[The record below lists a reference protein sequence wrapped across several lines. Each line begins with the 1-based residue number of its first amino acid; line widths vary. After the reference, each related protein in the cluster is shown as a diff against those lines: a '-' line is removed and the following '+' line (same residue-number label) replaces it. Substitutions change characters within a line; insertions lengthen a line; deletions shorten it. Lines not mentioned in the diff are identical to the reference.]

1 MKKRFLSILMA
12 LCMMLTLAVPS
23 VAAGDTVDPPID
35 ETSVTQETG
44 GGTEG
49 QEPPETPETPETPED
64 STPPASPEDAG
75 GPEEGGETGDPSSGG
90 EGSVPPAEEPPIN
103 ADDFTITPGM
113 TQEQVD
119 AAVDAAEGVITIQVG
134 NYGIDG
140 EMNHIK
146 INLDNGNQT
155 VQLEENG
162 SYNRL
167 MFVVL
172 TEGNTLIG
180 NGATIYG
187 DVSTVFNQ
195 SPAIYIPYGSL
206 NLNGNL
212 TIDDHDY
219 GVILGFTNGT
229 ADKAAELCIA
239 ENARLEIVNCKSIE
253 SVSGNSSY
261 DNGVVC
267 AGTDYFSYV
276 DTQVD
281 GTRGS
286 GITTKG
292 KGYTKVTVS
301 ESAELNITDCTGSAI
316 YSIDVS
322 NFTLDI
328 QKDAKVNLKSNA
340 QGLNMNT
347 DYSGSIDVIV
357 DHAKLE
363 ITNNRSNGITGQ
375 AKPYLLNVKN
385 QSTVTVDNNGSM
397 GINNF
402 FIKVEDSKLS
412 VSNNGSHG
420 ASNVALDAE
429 NSTIVCSGND
439 YIGLNITKYNQDK
452 TSTEIKNSTVTA
464 NGNGGSGIRFYIG
477 AGKTNITDSKI
488 YTHENGAGT
497 ETYGYAVKPGDSG
510 YWAGLVGKGS
520 VTLTNSYVSS
530 DSAGGYALYNDSAA
544 PATLNI
550 SGTDVVAFDA
560 TEGMSNAD
568 IFDDWNSKGN
578 TGRTY
583 VTGGSLQAEF
593 QQMTTR
599 FTHSLNQKI
608 PAVGGTTEK
617 AEVQYAAPVNAN
629 STALTRF
636 DLHQDKNSVVGGDE
650 DSYSFNVWDPNGGSY
665 QYTFRYNTA
674 EEDLTDVGGNAYV
687 WTPVT
692 VIHYD
697 ATEGA
702 VALEGSTAEAG
713 DVVLNN
719 TRGDGSPVGN
729 QPVMGENSYIDATDY
744 TICGN
749 SLALS
754 EGTLPTATRDG
765 YVFGGWYYAIGKDDI
780 SQAAQYASEGNYN
793 DLYTL
798 LKEHGARLESTTL
811 TSKDGEDLS
820 NITVYAVWEEAVI
833 SIKPVDLTVYMGGDD
848 GYEAVVGDGTT
859 IGTSSNSLPQ
869 PIFTLQ
875 ASDGTENLNGLQFK
889 SGKKTWTAQMI
900 PNVDETPSDYYTLTA
915 AEGQDP
921 VRVTYTGEDEIPH
934 ISDSFEIIQEGDVF
948 TTYEIALYTNQVEIG
963 SVTATLNGK
972 TYSVD
977 ASQTGTLTVRAV
989 EDTEDN
995 AAVSPVVNEAPPE
1008 RLESGTGLIVAEPDT
1023 QYTVNNLGI
1032 PVPAGSAPSLLF
1044 DSIITND
1051 GIDRETRLEQEV
1063 AEQLPALGQYQTRH
1077 YQSQYLDLVDANNG
1091 NIWLKANQ
1099 AITVYWAY
1107 PQGTDANDDFTLW
1120 HFKGLH
1126 REGENSG
1133 FEIGDVEA
1141 AQLEQVTIQKD
1152 AYGISFTVEP
1162 GGFSPFVLT
1171 WTEYDRPPVDPN
1183 PDPDP
1188 DPTPDPD
1195 PEDPD
1200 KPELNTEDHYAYIVG
1215 YPDGNVKPEG
1225 NITRA
1230 EVATIFFRLLT
1241 DESRDEFWSQTNN
1254 YSDVSEDAWYN
1265 NAVSTLTNAGI
1276 LDGYEDGT
1284 FKPDGNITRAEFATI
1299 AVRFFEATYDGGDLF
1314 SDIAGHWA
1322 QDYIN
1327 EAANAGIVDG
1337 YPDGTFGPQKLIT
1350 RAEAMTMVNRTIDRH
1365 PHEDHLLDDMI
1376 VWPDNPETAWYY
1388 EQVQEAT
1395 NSHEY
1400 TMNTDDEQNPYEI
1413 WTELLPVRD
1422 WAQLEKEWSDAHSG
1436 QSGGDVV

>member
-1 MKKRFLSILMA
+1 MKKRCFSILMA
-12 LCMMLTLAVPS
+12 LCMVLTLAVPA
-23 VAAGDTVDPPID
+23 VATDGEP
-35 ETSVTQETG
+35 TSSTS
-44 GGTEG
+44 
-49 QEPPETPETPETPED
+49 TPEVITAQENPP
-64 STPPASPEDAG
+64 ST
-75 GPEEGGETGDPSSGG
+75 GG
-90 EGSVPPAEEPPIN
+90 EGEETEIEGSASVDPDVPAENVDGETDEIEW
-103 ADDFTITPGM
+103 TITPDM
-113 TQEQVD
+113 SQAEVD
-119 AAVDAAEGVITIQVG
+119 AAVDAAESVITIQAG

-162 SYNRL
+162 SYQRL

-172 TEGNTLIG
+172 SSDNTLIG
-180 NGATIYG
+180 TGATIDG
-187 DVSTVFNQ
+187 EVSEVHNQ
-195 SPAIYIPYGSL
+195 SPAIYIPKDGDL
-206 NLNGNL
+206 HFQGTM
-212 TIDDHDY
+212 TITDHCY
-219 GVILGFTNGT
+219 GVILGYSN
-229 ADKAAELCIA
+229 
-239 ENARLEIVNCKSIE
+239 
-253 SVSGNSSY
+253 VSGDKGTCSEGTSSEFMIDSNAKLIIEQCNITTQSDY
-261 DNGVVC
+261 DNGIVC
-267 AGTDYFSYV
+267 SGTDYFSYV
-276 DTQVD
+276 GTQGD
-281 GTRGS
+281 GTKGS

-301 ESAELNITDCTGSAI
+301 ESAELSITDCTGSAI
-316 YSIDVS
+316 YSIEVS

-328 QKDAKVNLKSNA
+328 QPDAEVNLKNSY

-363 ITNNRSNGITGQ
+363 ITGNRNNGVTGQ
-375 AKPYLLNVKN
+375 SRPYIFDIKN
-385 QSTVTVDNNGSM
+385 QSTVHINNNGAI

-402 FIKVEDSKLS
+402 FIKVADSQLS
-412 VSNNGSHG
+412 VSNNASHG
-420 ASNVALDAE
+420 ATNVALDAE
-429 NSTIVCSGND
+429 NSTIVCSDNA

-452 TSTEIKNSTVTA
+452 NSTEIKNSTVTA
-464 NGNGGSGIRFYIG
+464 NGNGGPGIRFYIG
-477 AGKTNITDSKI
+477 EGTTNITDSKI
-488 YTHENGAGT
+488 YTHGNGDGT
-497 ETYGYAVKPGDSG
+497 ETYGYTVKPNDSG

-530 DSAGGYALYNDSAA
+530 DSAGGYSLYNDSAA

-550 SGTDVVAFDA
+550 SGTDVIAFDA

-568 IFDDWNSKGN
+568 IFDDWNSQGN

-599 FTHSLNQKI
+599 VTHSLNQKI

-719 TRGDGSPVGN
+719 TRGDDSSVGN
-729 QPVMGENSYIDATDY
+729 QPVVGENSYIDATDY

-765 YVFGGWYYAIGKDDI
+765 YVFGGWYYAIGQENI
-780 SQAAQYASEGNYN
+780 FQAAKYASEGEYN

-798 LKEHGARLESTTL
+798 LKEHGAKLEATTL

-833 SIKPVDLTVYMGGDD
+833 SIKPVNLTVYMGGDD
-848 GYEAVVGDGTT
+848 GYETVVGGDDGQI
-859 IGTSSNSLPQ
+859 IGESSNSLPQ

-875 ASDGTENLNGLQFK
+875 ASDGTENLDGLQFK
-889 SGKKTWTAQMI
+889 SGEKTWTANVI
-900 PNVDETPSDYYTLTA
+900 PNVDGTLSNYYTLTA

-921 VRVTYTGEDEIPH
+921 VRVTYTGEDGIPH

-948 TTYEIALYTNQVEIG
+948 TTYEIALYTNEVEIE
-963 SVTATLNGK
+963 SVTATWNGK

-977 ASQTGTLTVRAV
+977 ASQTGTLTIRAV

-995 AAVSPVVNEAPPE
+995 AAVSPVVNETPAE
-1008 RLESGTGLIVAEPDT
+1008 RLKSGTGLIVAEPDT
-1023 QYTVNNLGI
+1023 QYTVNDLGI
-1032 PVPAGSAPSLLF
+1032 PVPEGSAPSLLF

-1063 AEQLPALGQYQTRH
+1063 AEQLPELGSNQTRY
-1077 YQSQYLDLVDANNG
+1077 YQSRYLDLVDANNG
-1091 NIWLKANQ
+1091 NIWLKANR

-1120 HFKGLH
+1120 HFEGLH
-1126 REGENSG
+1126 RDGEDSG
-1133 FEIGDVEA
+1133 FDIGDVEA

-1241 DESRDEFWSQTNN
+1241 DESRDEFWSQTNP
-1254 YSDVSEDAWYN
+1254 YSDVSEDDWYN

-1276 LDGYEDGT
+1276 IDGYEDGT
-1284 FKPDGNITRAEFATI
+1284 FKPNGNITRAEFATI
-1299 AVRFFEATYDGGDLF
+1299 AVRFFEATYEGENLF
-1314 SDIAGHWA
+1314 PDIDGHWA

-1337 YPDGTFGPQKLIT
+1337 YPDGTFGPQKRIT
-1350 RAEAMTMVNRTIDRH
+1350 RAEAMTMVNRTIDRP

>member
-1 MKKRFLSILMA
+1 MKKRFLAILMA

-23 VAAGDTVDPPID
+23 VAAGDTVDPPIA
-35 ETSVTQETG
+35 ETPVTQETE

-64 STPPASPEDAG
+64 STPPAPSEDAG
-75 GPEEGGETGDPSSGG
+75 EPEEGGETGDPSSGG
-90 EGSVPPAEEPPIN
+90 EESVPPAEEPPIN
-103 ADDFTITPGM
+103 EGDFTITPNM
-113 TQEQVD
+113 TQEQVNE
-119 AAVDAAEGVITIQVG
+119 AVNNATDVITVQAG
-134 NYGIDG
+134 DYGI
-140 EMNHIK
+140 ENEKNHIK
-146 INLDNGNQT
+146 ITLTKGNQT
-155 VQLEENG
+155 IQLQENG
-162 SYNRL
+162 TYHRL

-239 ENARLEIVNCKSIE
+239 ENARLEIVNCKS
-253 SVSGNSSY
+253 VSGNNTY

-267 AGTDYFSYV
+267 KETDYFSYV
-276 DTQVD
+276 DTQGD

-286 GITTKG
+286 GIVTKG
-292 KGYTKVTVS
+292 QGNTTAKVTVAQ
-301 ESAELNITDCTGSAI
+301 SAELNIHESEGAAI
-316 YSIDVS
+316 FSV
-322 NFTLDI
+322 NAERFTLDI
-328 QKDAKVNLKSNA
+328 QPSANVTFNGNG
-340 QGLNMNT
+340 QGICMNT
-347 DYSGSIDVIV
+347 DYTGNVDVIV
-357 DHAKLE
+357 DNATLTIE
-363 ITNNRSNGITGQ
+363 GNRSNGITGQ
-375 AKPYLLNVKN
+375 SLPYVLDIKN
-385 QSTVTVDNNGSM
+385 QSAVNINNNGGI

-402 FIKVEDSKLS
+402 FIKVADSQLS
-412 VSNNGSHG
+412 VSNNASHG
-420 ASNVALDAE
+420 ATNVALNAV
-429 NSTIVCSGND
+429 NSTVETNGNG
-439 YIGLNITKYNQDK
+439 YRGLNITKANIENDQELKTQISNSTIVSNNNKQSGIYFINPQGTTIENGSTVQTEGNGSSAPGSSFSGAGIVGSYDITIANSSVNSK
-452 TSTEIKNSTVTA
+452 DPHSFSVSHTSSAPAVWYVKENTIAVAQGTSTASDQDIVDDPNSDHPEYL
-464 NGNGGSGIRFYIG
+464 GNVII
-477 AGKTNITDSKI
+477 
-488 YTHENGAGT
+488 
-497 ETYGYAVKPGDSG
+497 
-510 YWAGLVGKGS
+510 
-520 VTLTNSYVSS
+520 
-530 DSAGGYALYNDSAA
+530 
-544 PATLNI
+544 
-550 SGTDVVAFDA
+550 
-560 TEGMSNAD
+560 
-568 IFDDWNSKGN
+568 
-578 TGRTY
+578 
-583 VTGGSLQAEF
+583 TGGSLNASQDIDYTSYQNYLQDPSNWKYEDIEALVSMTNDQKEDLFRFHLNAE
-593 QQMTTR
+593 
-599 FTHSLNQKI
+599 S
-608 PAVGGTTEK
+608 
-617 AEVQYAAPVNAN
+617 NA
-629 STALTRF
+629 
-636 DLHQDKNSVVGGDE
+636 VVGGAGQKQFNYPYQNNSESLNYQFVYDE
-650 DSYSFNVWDPNGGSY
+650 NG
-665 QYTFRYNTA
+665 
-674 EEDLTDVGGNAYV
+674 DAYV

-692 VIHYD
+692 VVNYD
-697 ATEGA
+697 ATEGT
-702 VALEGSTAEAG
+702 VQEGSFGTATPIEDSTQGLDAG
-713 DVVLNN
+713 DV
-719 TRGDGSPVGN
+719 
-729 QPVMGENSYIDATDY
+729 
-744 TICGN
+744 TIYGN
-749 SLALS
+749 SLALA
-754 EGTLPTATRDG
+754 EKTLPTATRDG
-765 YVFGGWYYAIGKDDI
+765 YVFGGWYYAVGKENI
-780 SQAAQYASEGNYN
+780 VQAAQYASEEKYN

-798 LKEHGARLESTTL
+798 LKEHGAKLEATTL
-811 TSKDGEDLS
+811 TSEDGEDLS

-848 GYEAVVGDGTT
+848 GYEAVVGGDDGEI
-859 IGTSSNSLPQ
+859 IGESSNSLPQ

-875 ASDGTENLNGLQFK
+875 VSDGTENLDGLQFK
-889 SGKKTWTAQMI
+889 SGEKTWTANVI
-900 PNVDETPSDYYTLTA
+900 PNVDETPSNYYTLTA

-921 VRVTYTGEDEIPH
+921 VRVTYTGEDRIPH

-948 TTYEIALYTNQVEIG
+948 TTYEIALYTNEVEIE
-963 SVTATLNGK
+963 SVTATWNGK

-995 AAVSPVVNEAPPE
+995 AAVSPVVNETPAE
-1008 RLESGTGLIVAEPDT
+1008 RLKSGTGLIVAEPDT
-1023 QYTVNNLGI
+1023 QYTVNDLGI
-1032 PVPAGSAPSLLF
+1032 PVPEGSAPSLLF

-1063 AEQLPALGQYQTRH
+1063 AEQLPELGSNQTRY

-1091 NIWLKANQ
+1091 NIWLKANR

-1120 HFKGLH
+1120 HFEGLH
-1126 REGENSG
+1126 RDGEDSG
-1133 FEIGDVEA
+1133 FDIGDVEA

-1241 DESRDEFWSQTNN
+1241 DESRDEFWSQTNP
-1254 YSDVSEDAWYN
+1254 YSDVSEDDWYN

-1276 LDGYEDGT
+1276 IDGYEDGT
-1284 FKPDGNITRAEFATI
+1284 FKPNGNITRAEFATI
-1299 AVRFFEATYDGGDLF
+1299 AVRFFEATYEGENLF
-1314 SDIAGHWA
+1314 PDIDGHWA

-1337 YPDGTFGPQKLIT
+1337 YPDGTFGPQKRIT

-1422 WAQLEKEWSDAHSG
+1422 WEQLEKEWSDAHSG

>member
-1 MKKRFLSILMA
+1 MA
-12 LCMMLTLAVPS
+12 LCMVLTLAVPA
-23 VAAGDTVDPPID
+23 VATDGEP
-35 ETSVTQETG
+35 TSSTS
-44 GGTEG
+44 
-49 QEPPETPETPETPED
+49 TPEVITAQENTP
-64 STPPASPEDAG
+64 ST
-75 GPEEGGETGDPSSGG
+75 GG
-90 EGSVPPAEEPPIN
+90 EGEETEIEGSASVDPDVPAENVDGETDEIEW
-103 ADDFTITPGM
+103 TITPDM
-113 TQEQVD
+113 SQAEVD
-119 AAVDAAEGVITIQVG
+119 AAVDAAESVITIQAG

-162 SYNRL
+162 SYQRL

-172 TEGNTLIG
+172 SSDNTLIG
-180 NGATIYG
+180 NGATIDG
-187 DVSTVFNQ
+187 EVSEVHNQ
-195 SPAIYIPYGSL
+195 SPAIYIPKDGDL
-206 NLNGNL
+206 HFQGTM
-212 TIDDHDY
+212 TITDHCY
-219 GVILGFTNGT
+219 GVILGYSN
-229 ADKAAELCIA
+229 
-239 ENARLEIVNCKSIE
+239 
-253 SVSGNSSY
+253 VSGDKGTCSEGTSSEFMIDSNAKLIIEQCNITTQSDY
-261 DNGVVC
+261 DNGIVC
-267 AGTDYFSYV
+267 SGTDYFSYV
-276 DTQVD
+276 GTQGD
-281 GTRGS
+281 GTKGS

-301 ESAELNITDCTGSAI
+301 ESAELSITDCTGSAI
-316 YSIDVS
+316 FSVTVS

-328 QKDAKVNLKSNA
+328 QTDAEVNLKNNA

-357 DHAKLE
+357 DHATLE
-363 ITNNRSNGITGQ
+363 ITNNRSNGVTGQ
-375 AKPYLLNVKN
+375 SLPYVLDIKG
-385 QSTVTVDNNGSM
+385 QSAVNINNNGGI

-402 FIKVEDSKLS
+402 FIKVADSQLS
-412 VSNNGSHG
+412 VSNNASHG
-420 ASNVALDAE
+420 ATNVALNAV
-429 NSTIVCSGND
+429 NSTVETNGNG
-439 YIGLNITKYNQDK
+439 YRGLNITKANIENDQELKTQISNSTIVSNNNKQSGIYFINPQGTTIENGSTVQTEGNGSSAPGSSFSGAGIVGSYDITIANSSVNSK
-452 TSTEIKNSTVTA
+452 DPHSFSVSHTSSAPAVWYVKENTIAVAQGTSTASDQDIVDDPNSDHPEYL
-464 NGNGGSGIRFYIG
+464 GNVII
-477 AGKTNITDSKI
+477 
-488 YTHENGAGT
+488 
-497 ETYGYAVKPGDSG
+497 
-510 YWAGLVGKGS
+510 
-520 VTLTNSYVSS
+520 
-530 DSAGGYALYNDSAA
+530 
-544 PATLNI
+544 
-550 SGTDVVAFDA
+550 
-560 TEGMSNAD
+560 
-568 IFDDWNSKGN
+568 
-578 TGRTY
+578 
-583 VTGGSLQAEF
+583 TGGSLNASQDIDYTSYQNYLQDPSNWKYEDIEALVSMTNDQKEDLFRFHLNAE
-593 QQMTTR
+593 
-599 FTHSLNQKI
+599 S
-608 PAVGGTTEK
+608 
-617 AEVQYAAPVNAN
+617 NA
-629 STALTRF
+629 
-636 DLHQDKNSVVGGDE
+636 VVGGAGQKQFNYPYQNNSESLNYQFVYDE
-650 DSYSFNVWDPNGGSY
+650 NG
-665 QYTFRYNTA
+665 
-674 EEDLTDVGGNAYV
+674 DAYV

-692 VIHYD
+692 VVNYD
-697 ATEGA
+697 ATEGT
-702 VALEGSTAEAG
+702 VQEGSFGTATPIEDSTQGLDAG
-713 DVVLNN
+713 DV
-719 TRGDGSPVGN
+719 
-729 QPVMGENSYIDATDY
+729 
-744 TICGN
+744 TIYGN
-749 SLALS
+749 SLALA
-754 EGTLPTATRDG
+754 EKTLPTATRDG

-798 LKEHGARLESTTL
+798 LKEHGAKLESTTL
-811 TSKDGEDLS
+811 TSEDGEDLS

-848 GYEAVVGDGTT
+848 GYEAVVGGDDGQI
-859 IGTSSNSLPQ
+859 IGESSNSLPQ

-875 ASDGTENLNGLQFK
+875 ASDGTENLDGLQFT
-889 SGKKTWTAQMI
+889 SGEKTWTAQVI
-900 PNVDETPSDYYTLTA
+900 PNVDGSLSNYYTLTA

-972 TYSVD
+972 TYSVN
-977 ASQTGTLTVRAV
+977 ASQTGKLTVRAV

-995 AAVSPVVNEAPPE
+995 AAVSPVVKEAPPE
-1008 RLESGTGLIVAEPDT
+1008 RLESGTGLIVAKPDT

-1032 PVPAGSAPSLLF
+1032 PVPAGGAPSLLF

-1120 HFKGLH
+1120 HFEGLH

-1133 FEIGDVEA
+1133 FEIGDVET

-1171 WTEYDRPPVDPN
+1171 WTEYDRPPVDPI
-1183 PDPDP
+1183 
-1188 DPTPDPD
+1188 TPIRP
-1195 PEDPD
+1195 PVDPD
-1200 KPELNTEDHYAYIVG
+1200 KPGLNTEDHYAYIVG

-1241 DESRDEFWSQTNN
+1241 DESRDEFWSQTNP
-1254 YSDVSEDAWYN
+1254 YSDVSEDDWYN

-1276 LDGYEDGT
+1276 IDGYEDGT
-1284 FKPDGNITRAEFATI
+1284 FKPNGNITRAEFATI
-1299 AVRFFEATYDGGDLF
+1299 AVRFFEATYEGENLF
-1314 SDIAGHWA
+1314 PDIDGHWA

-1365 PHEDHLLDDMI
+1365 PDADHLLDDMI

>member
-1 MKKRFLSILMA
+1 MKKRCFSILMA
-12 LCMMLTLAVPS
+12 LCMVLTLAVPA
-23 VAAGDTVDPPID
+23 VATDGEP
-35 ETSVTQETG
+35 TSSTS
-44 GGTEG
+44 
-49 QEPPETPETPETPED
+49 TPEVITAQENTP
-64 STPPASPEDAG
+64 ST
-75 GPEEGGETGDPSSGG
+75 GG
-90 EGSVPPAEEPPIN
+90 EGEETEIEGSASVDPDVPAENVDGETDEIEW
-103 ADDFTITPGM
+103 TITPDM
-113 TQEQVD
+113 SQAEVD
-119 AAVDAAEGVITIQVG
+119 AAVDAAESVITIQAG

-162 SYNRL
+162 SYQRL

-229 ADKAAELCIA
+229 ADNAAELCIA
-239 ENARLEIVNCKSIE
+239 ENARLEIVNCKS
-253 SVSGNSSY
+253 VSGNNTY

-276 DTQVD
+276 DTQGD

-402 FIKVEDSKLS
+402 FIKVADSKLS
-412 VSNNGSHG
+412 VSNNASHG
-420 ASNVALDAE
+420 VTNVALDAE
-429 NSTIVCSGND
+429 NSTIVCSDNA

-452 TSTEIKNSTVTA
+452 NSTEIKNSTVTA

-530 DSAGGYALYNDSAA
+530 DSAGGYSLYNDSAA

-568 IFDDWNSKGN
+568 IFDDWNSQGN

-593 QQMTTR
+593 QQMTKE
-599 FTHSLNQKI
+599 FPHSLNKKI

-617 AEVQYAAPVNAN
+617 AEVQYAAPVNTN

-636 DLHQDKNSVVGGDE
+636 DLHKDKNSVVGGDE
-650 DSYSFNVWDPNGGSY
+650 DPYSFNVWDPNGKSY

-713 DVVLNN
+713 DVALTNI
-719 TRGDGSPVGN
+719 RGDGSPVGN

-754 EGTLPTATRDG
+754 EGTLPTATRNG
-765 YVFGGWYYAIGKDDI
+765 YVFGGWYYAVGQENI

-798 LKEHGARLESTTL
+798 LKEHGAKLESTTL
-811 TSKDGEDLS
+811 TSEDGEDLS

-848 GYEAVVGDGTT
+848 GYEAVVGGDDGQI
-859 IGTSSNSLPQ
+859 IGESSNSLPQ

-875 ASDGTENLNGLQFK
+875 ASDGTENLDGLQFT
-889 SGKKTWTAQMI
+889 SGEKTWTAQVI
-900 PNVDETPSDYYTLTA
+900 PNVDGSLSNYYTLTA

-921 VRVTYTGEDEIPH
+921 VRVTYTGEDGIPH

-972 TYSVD
+972 TYSVN

-995 AAVSPVVNEAPPE
+995 AAVSPVVKEAPPE

-1023 QYTVNNLGI
+1023 QYTVNDLGI
-1032 PVPAGSAPSLLF
+1032 PVPEGSAPSLLF

-1091 NIWLKANQ
+1091 NIWLTASQ

-1107 PQGTDANDDFTLW
+1107 PQGTNANDDFTLW
-1120 HFKGLH
+1120 HFEGLH

-1183 PDPDP
+1183 PEPDP
-1188 DPTPDPD
+1188 DPNPDPD
-1195 PEDPD
+1195 PGD

-1241 DESRDEFWSQTNN
+1241 DESRDEFWSQTNP
-1254 YSDVSEDAWYN
+1254 YSDVSEDDWYN

-1276 LDGYEDGT
+1276 IDGYEDGT
-1284 FKPDGNITRAEFATI
+1284 FKPNGNITRAEFATI
-1299 AVRFFEATYDGGDLF
+1299 AVRFFEATYEGENLF
-1314 SDIAGHWA
+1314 PDIDGHWA

-1365 PHEDHLLDDMI
+1365 PHEDHLLEDMI

>member
-1 MKKRFLSILMA
+1 M
-12 LCMMLTLAVPS
+12 
-23 VAAGDTVDPPID
+23 
-35 ETSVTQETG
+35 
-44 GGTEG
+44 
-49 QEPPETPETPETPED
+49 
-64 STPPASPEDAG
+64 
-75 GPEEGGETGDPSSGG
+75 
-90 EGSVPPAEEPPIN
+90 
-103 ADDFTITPGM
+103 
-113 TQEQVD
+113 
-119 AAVDAAEGVITIQVG
+119 
-134 NYGIDG
+134 
-140 EMNHIK
+140 
-146 INLDNGNQT
+146 
-155 VQLEENG
+155 
-162 SYNRL
+162 
-167 MFVVL
+167 
-172 TEGNTLIG
+172 
-180 NGATIYG
+180 
-187 DVSTVFNQ
+187 
-195 SPAIYIPYGSL
+195 
-206 NLNGNL
+206 
-212 TIDDHDY
+212 
-219 GVILGFTNGT
+219 
-229 ADKAAELCIA
+229 
-239 ENARLEIVNCKSIE
+239 
-253 SVSGNSSY
+253 
-261 DNGVVC
+261 
-267 AGTDYFSYV
+267 
-276 DTQVD
+276 
-281 GTRGS
+281 
-286 GITTKG
+286 
-292 KGYTKVTVS
+292 
-301 ESAELNITDCTGSAI
+301 
-316 YSIDVS
+316 
-322 NFTLDI
+322 
-328 QKDAKVNLKSNA
+328 
-340 QGLNMNT
+340 
-347 DYSGSIDVIV
+347 
-357 DHAKLE
+357 
-363 ITNNRSNGITGQ
+363 
-375 AKPYLLNVKN
+375 
-385 QSTVTVDNNGSM
+385 
-397 GINNF
+397 
-402 FIKVEDSKLS
+402 
-412 VSNNGSHG
+412 
-420 ASNVALDAE
+420 ALDAE
-429 NSTIVCSGND
+429 NSTIVCSDNA

-464 NGNGGSGIRFYIG
+464 NGNGGPGIRFYIG

-530 DSAGGYALYNDSAA
+530 DSAGGYSLYNDSAA

-568 IFDDWNSKGN
+568 IFDDWNSQGN

-593 QQMTTR
+593 QQMTKE
-599 FTHSLNQKI
+599 FPHSLNKKI

-617 AEVQYAAPVNAN
+617 EEVQYAAPVNAN

-713 DVVLNN
+713 DVALNN

-729 QPVMGENSYIDATDY
+729 QPVVGENSYIDATDY

-798 LKEHGARLESTTL
+798 LKEHGAKLESTTL
-811 TSKDGEDLS
+811 TSEDGEDLS

-848 GYEAVVGDGTT
+848 GYEAVVGGDDGQI
-859 IGTSSNSLPQ
+859 IGESSNSLPQ

-889 SGKKTWTAQMI
+889 SEEKTWTAQVI
-900 PNVDETPSDYYTLTA
+900 RNVDGTPSDYYTLTA

-972 TYSVD
+972 TYSVN
-977 ASQTGTLTVRAV
+977 ASQTGKLTVRAV

-995 AAVSPVVNEAPPE
+995 AAVSPVVKEAPPE

-1023 QYTVNNLGI
+1023 QYTVNDLGI
-1032 PVPAGSAPSLLF
+1032 PVPAGGAPSLLF

-1091 NIWLKANQ
+1091 NIWLKANR

-1120 HFKGLH
+1120 HFEGLH

-1133 FEIGDVEA
+1133 FEIGDVET

-1171 WTEYDRPPVDPN
+1171 WTEYDRPPVDPI
-1183 PDPDP
+1183 
-1188 DPTPDPD
+1188 TPIRP
-1195 PEDPD
+1195 PVDPD

-1241 DESRDEFWSQTNN
+1241 DESRDEFWSQTND
-1254 YSDVSEDAWYN
+1254 YTDVPADAWYN

-1276 LDGYEDGT
+1276 IDGYEDGT
-1284 FKPDGNITRAEFATI
+1284 FKPNGNITRAEFATI
-1299 AVRFFEATYDGGDLF
+1299 AVRFFEATYDGEDLF

-1337 YPDGTFGPQKLIT
+1337 YPDGTFRPQQYIT

-1365 PHEDHLLDDMI
+1365 PDADHLLDDMI

-1413 WTELLPVRD
+1413 WTKLLPVRD

>member
-1 MKKRFLSILMA
+1 M
-12 LCMMLTLAVPS
+12 
-23 VAAGDTVDPPID
+23 
-35 ETSVTQETG
+35 
-44 GGTEG
+44 
-49 QEPPETPETPETPED
+49 
-64 STPPASPEDAG
+64 
-75 GPEEGGETGDPSSGG
+75 
-90 EGSVPPAEEPPIN
+90 
-103 ADDFTITPGM
+103 
-113 TQEQVD
+113 
-119 AAVDAAEGVITIQVG
+119 
-134 NYGIDG
+134 
-140 EMNHIK
+140 
-146 INLDNGNQT
+146 
-155 VQLEENG
+155 
-162 SYNRL
+162 
-167 MFVVL
+167 
-172 TEGNTLIG
+172 
-180 NGATIYG
+180 
-187 DVSTVFNQ
+187 
-195 SPAIYIPYGSL
+195 
-206 NLNGNL
+206 
-212 TIDDHDY
+212 
-219 GVILGFTNGT
+219 
-229 ADKAAELCIA
+229 
-239 ENARLEIVNCKSIE
+239 
-253 SVSGNSSY
+253 
-261 DNGVVC
+261 
-267 AGTDYFSYV
+267 
-276 DTQVD
+276 
-281 GTRGS
+281 
-286 GITTKG
+286 
-292 KGYTKVTVS
+292 
-301 ESAELNITDCTGSAI
+301 
-316 YSIDVS
+316 
-322 NFTLDI
+322 
-328 QKDAKVNLKSNA
+328 
-340 QGLNMNT
+340 
-347 DYSGSIDVIV
+347 
-357 DHAKLE
+357 
-363 ITNNRSNGITGQ
+363 
-375 AKPYLLNVKN
+375 
-385 QSTVTVDNNGSM
+385 
-397 GINNF
+397 
-402 FIKVEDSKLS
+402 
-412 VSNNGSHG
+412 
-420 ASNVALDAE
+420 
-429 NSTIVCSGND
+429 
-439 YIGLNITKYNQDK
+439 
-452 TSTEIKNSTVTA
+452 TA
-464 NGNGGSGIRFYIG
+464 NGNGGPGIRFYIG
-477 AGKTNITDSKI
+477 EGTTNITDSKI
-488 YTHENGAGT
+488 YTHGNGDGT
-497 ETYGYAVKPGDSG
+497 ETYGYTVKPSDSG

-560 TEGMSNAD
+560 TEDMSKAD
-568 IFDDWNSKGN
+568 IFDDWNSQGN

-593 QQMTTR
+593 QQMTTG

-617 AEVQYAAPVNAN
+617 AEVQYAAPVNTN

-650 DSYSFNVWDPNGGSY
+650 DSYSFDVWDPNGESY

-702 VALEGSTAEAG
+702 VDLTDSTATNG
-713 DVVLNN
+713 DVALNN
-719 TRGDGSPVGN
+719 TRGDGSPVRN
-729 QPVMGENSYIDATDY
+729 QPVVGENSYIDATDY

-765 YVFGGWYYAIGKDDI
+765 YVFGGWYYAIGQEDI
-780 SQAAQYASEGNYN
+780 SLAAQYASEEKYN
-793 DLYTL
+793 ALYTL
-798 LKEHGARLESTTL
+798 LKERGAKLESTTL
-811 TSKDGEDLS
+811 TSKDEEDLS

-848 GYEAVVGDGTT
+848 GYEAVVGGDDGEI
-859 IGTSSNSLPQ
+859 IGESSNSLPQ

-875 ASDGTENLNGLQFK
+875 ASDGTENLNDLQFK
-889 SGKKTWTAQMI
+889 SGEKTWTARVI
-900 PNVDETPSDYYTLTA
+900 PNVDGTPSNYYTLTA

-921 VRVTYTGEDEIPH
+921 VRVTYTGEDGIPH
-934 ISDSFEIIQEGDVF
+934 ISDDFDIAEVEDVF
-948 TTYEIALYTNQVEIG
+948 TTYKIALYTNKVEIE
-963 SVTATLNGK
+963 SVTATWNGK

-995 AAVSPVVNEAPPE
+995 AAVSPVVNETPAE

-1023 QYTVNNLGI
+1023 QYTVNDLGI
-1032 PVPAGSAPSLLF
+1032 PVPEGSAPSLLF

-1063 AEQLPALGQYQTRH
+1063 AEQFPELGSNQTRY

-1091 NIWLKANQ
+1091 NIWLKANR

-1120 HFKGLH
+1120 HFEGLH
-1126 REGENSG
+1126 RDGEDSG
-1133 FEIGDVEA
+1133 FDIGDVEA

-1241 DESRDEFWSQTNN
+1241 DESRDEFWSQTNP
-1254 YSDVSEDAWYN
+1254 YSDVSEDDWYN

-1276 LDGYEDGT
+1276 IDGYEDGT
-1284 FKPDGNITRAEFATI
+1284 FKPNGNITRAEFATI
-1299 AVRFFEATYDGGDLF
+1299 AVRFFEATYEGENLF
-1314 SDIAGHWA
+1314 PDIDGHWA

-1413 WTELLPVRD
+1413 WTKLLPNRD
-1422 WAQLEKEWSDAHSG
+1422 WSELEKEWSDANDGAGSG
-1436 QSGGDVV
+1436 EVV

>member
-1 MKKRFLSILMA
+1 MKKRCFSILMA
-12 LCMMLTLAVPS
+12 ICMVLTLAVPA
-23 VAAGDTVDPPID
+23 VATDGEP
-35 ETSVTQETG
+35 TSSTS
-44 GGTEG
+44 
-49 QEPPETPETPETPED
+49 TPEVITAQENTP
-64 STPPASPEDAG
+64 ST
-75 GPEEGGETGDPSSGG
+75 GG
-90 EGSVPPAEEPPIN
+90 EGEETEIEGSASVDPDVPAENVDGETDEIEW
-103 ADDFTITPGM
+103 TITPDM
-113 TQEQVD
+113 SQAEVD
-119 AAVDAAEGVITIQVG
+119 AAVDAAESVITIQAG

-162 SYNRL
+162 SYQRL

-172 TEGNTLIG
+172 SSDNTLIG
-180 NGATIYG
+180 NGATIDG
-187 DVSTVFNQ
+187 EVSEVHNQ
-195 SPAIYIPYGSL
+195 SPAIYIPKDGDL
-206 NLNGNL
+206 HFQGTM
-212 TIDDHDY
+212 TITDHCY
-219 GVILGFTNGT
+219 GVILGYSN
-229 ADKAAELCIA
+229 
-239 ENARLEIVNCKSIE
+239 
-253 SVSGNSSY
+253 VSGDKGTCSEGTSSEFMIDSNAKLIIEQCNITTQSDY
-261 DNGVVC
+261 DNGIVC
-267 AGTDYFSYV
+267 SGTDYFSYV
-276 DTQVD
+276 GTQGD
-281 GTRGS
+281 GTKGS

-301 ESAELNITDCTGSAI
+301 ESAELSITDCTGSAI
-316 YSIDVS
+316 FSVTVS

-328 QKDAKVNLKSNA
+328 QTDAEVNLKNNA

-347 DYSGSIDVIV
+347 DYSGSIDVVV
-357 DHAKLE
+357 DHATLE
-363 ITNNRSNGITGQ
+363 ITNNRSNGVTGQ
-375 AKPYLLNVKN
+375 SLPYVLDIKG
-385 QSTVTVDNNGSM
+385 QSAVNINNNGGI

-402 FIKVEDSKLS
+402 FIKVADSQLS
-412 VSNNGSHG
+412 VSNNASHG
-420 ASNVALDAE
+420 ATNVALNAV
-429 NSTIVCSGND
+429 NSTVETSGNG
-439 YIGLNITKYNQDK
+439 YRGLNITKANIENDQGLKTQISNSTIVSNNNKQSGIYFINPQGTTIENGSTVQTEGNGSSAPGSSFSGAGIVGSYDITIANSSVNSK
-452 TSTEIKNSTVTA
+452 DPHSFSVSHTSSAPAVWYVKENTIAVAQGTSTASDQDIVDDPNSDHPEYL
-464 NGNGGSGIRFYIG
+464 GNVII
-477 AGKTNITDSKI
+477 
-488 YTHENGAGT
+488 
-497 ETYGYAVKPGDSG
+497 
-510 YWAGLVGKGS
+510 
-520 VTLTNSYVSS
+520 
-530 DSAGGYALYNDSAA
+530 
-544 PATLNI
+544 
-550 SGTDVVAFDA
+550 
-560 TEGMSNAD
+560 
-568 IFDDWNSKGN
+568 
-578 TGRTY
+578 
-583 VTGGSLQAEF
+583 TGGSLNASQDIDYTSYQNYLQDPSNWKYEDIEALVSMTNDQKEDLFRFHLNAE
-593 QQMTTR
+593 
-599 FTHSLNQKI
+599 S
-608 PAVGGTTEK
+608 
-617 AEVQYAAPVNAN
+617 NA
-629 STALTRF
+629 
-636 DLHQDKNSVVGGDE
+636 VVGGAGQKQFNYPYQNNSESLNYQFVYDE
-650 DSYSFNVWDPNGGSY
+650 NG
-665 QYTFRYNTA
+665 
-674 EEDLTDVGGNAYV
+674 DAYV

-692 VIHYD
+692 VVNYD
-697 ATEGA
+697 ATEGT
-702 VALEGSTAEAG
+702 VQEGSFGTATPIEDSTQGLDAG
-713 DVVLNN
+713 DV
-719 TRGDGSPVGN
+719 
-729 QPVMGENSYIDATDY
+729 
-744 TICGN
+744 TIYGN
-749 SLALS
+749 SLALA
-754 EGTLPTATRDG
+754 EKTLPTATRDG
-765 YVFGGWYYAIGKDDI
+765 FVFGGWYYAVGQENIF
-780 SQAAQYASEGNYN
+780 QAAQYASEGKYN

-798 LKEHGARLESTTL
+798 LKEHGAKLEATTL
-811 TSKDGEDLS
+811 TSEDGEDLS

-833 SIKPVDLTVYMGGDD
+833 SIKPVNLTVYMGGDD
-848 GYEAVVGDGTT
+848 GYEAVVGGDDGQI
-859 IGTSSNSLPQ
+859 IGESSNSLPQ

-875 ASDGTENLNGLQFK
+875 ASDGTENLDDLQFK
-889 SGKKTWTAQMI
+889 SGEKTWTARVI
-900 PNVDETPSDYYTLTA
+900 PNVDGTPSNYYTLTA

-921 VRVTYTGEDEIPH
+921 VRVTYTGEDGIPH

-948 TTYEIALYTNQVEIG
+948 TTYEIALYTNEVEIE
-963 SVTATLNGK
+963 SVTATWNGK

-995 AAVSPVVNEAPPE
+995 AAVSPVVNETPAE
-1008 RLESGTGLIVAEPDT
+1008 RLKSGTGLIVAEPDT
-1023 QYTVNNLGI
+1023 QYTVNDLGI
-1032 PVPAGSAPSLLF
+1032 PVPEGSAPSLLF

-1063 AEQLPALGQYQTRH
+1063 AEQLPELGSNQTRY
-1077 YQSQYLDLVDANNG
+1077 YQSQYLDLIDANNG
-1091 NIWLKANQ
+1091 NIWLKANR

-1120 HFKGLH
+1120 HFEGLH
-1126 REGENSG
+1126 RDGEDSG
-1133 FEIGDVEA
+1133 FDIGDVEA

-1241 DESRDEFWSQTNN
+1241 DESRDEFWSQTNP
-1254 YSDVSEDAWYN
+1254 YSDVSEDDWYN

-1276 LDGYEDGT
+1276 IDGYEDGT
-1284 FKPDGNITRAEFATI
+1284 FKPNGNITRAEFATI
-1299 AVRFFEATYDGGDLF
+1299 AVRFFEATYEGENLF
-1314 SDIAGHWA
+1314 PDIDGHWA

-1337 YPDGTFGPQKLIT
+1337 YPDGTFGPQKRIT

>member
-90 EGSVPPAEEPPIN
+90 EESVPPAEEPPIN
-103 ADDFTITPGM
+103 AGGFTITPDM
-113 TQEQVD
+113 TQAEVD
-119 AAVDAAEGVITIQVG
+119 EAINNATGIITVQEGDYSDTQEGKKYHKAIIVTKDQSVVELNG
-134 NYGIDG
+134 NYTRFQIIVRAQ
-140 EMNHIK
+140 NVT
-146 INLDNGNQT
+146 LRCT
-155 VQLEENG
+155 
-162 SYNRL
+162 
-167 MFVVL
+167 
-172 TEGNTLIG
+172 GNTTLTG
-180 NGATIYG
+180 QA
-187 DVSTVFNQ
+187 STVYN
-195 SPAIYIPYGSL
+195 PAAAIAIQDGSL
-206 NLNGNL
+206 NIDTGEFDLTITDYNNGIRMGVNTGGNTTVTELIGKDTGLTITTGSSVKIIKSVNFKNCSITKENVYHDSYNDHGDGGVAYAWNENSLRVEGASGSGLFVNGSGKNTITLNADSQFIIGGTEEEANGNSGIYL
-212 TIDDHDY
+212 LSGAKGTDF
-219 GVILGFTNGT
+219 ILQSATLVSSYNEGNGLFEDNT
-229 ADKAAELCIA
+229 DPIFYINAASSRIEICYNNVNGIA
-239 ENARLEIVNCKSIE
+239 GHA
-253 SVSGNSSY
+253 VSGGTKSVVKLSANSKMY
-261 DNGVVC
+261 
-267 AGTDYFSYV
+267 
-276 DTQVD
+276 
-281 GTRGS
+281 
-286 GITTKG
+286 
-292 KGYTKVTVS
+292 
-301 ESAELNITDCTGSAI
+301 
-316 YSIDVS
+316 
-322 NFTLDI
+322 
-328 QKDAKVNLKSNA
+328 
-340 QGLNMNT
+340 
-347 DYSGSIDVIV
+347 
-357 DHAKLE
+357 
-363 ITNNRSNGITGQ
+363 
-375 AKPYLLNVKN
+375 
-385 QSTVTVDNNGSM
+385 VDNNKAIGS
-397 GINNF
+397 NNTLYQL
-402 FIKVEDSKLS
+402 DSSYLS
-412 VSNNGSHG
+412 VSHNGSHG
-420 ASNVALDAE
+420 ATQAALNAINSEIVTSKNGYRGLSITNANSQDGEQIATVISNSKIIAE
-429 NSTIVCSGND
+429 GNKQSGIYFINPKGTTIENGSTVQTEENGSNNPGSSFSGAGIVGS
-439 YIGLNITKYNQDK
+439 YNIT
-452 TSTEIKNSTVTA
+452 I
-464 NGNGGSGIRFYIG
+464 
-477 AGKTNITDSKI
+477 
-488 YTHENGAGT
+488 
-497 ETYGYAVKPGDSG
+497 
-510 YWAGLVGKGS
+510 
-520 VTLTNSYVSS
+520 TNSSV
-530 DSAGGYALYNDSAA
+530 
-544 PATLNI
+544 
-550 SGTDVVAFDA
+550 
-560 TEGMSNAD
+560 
-568 IFDDWNSKGN
+568 NSKDPHSFSVSH
-578 TGRTY
+578 TELSKAVWY
-583 VTGGSLQAEF
+583 VKENAVAVAQGTQEQDGQDIVDDYNNKHPEYLGEVIITGGSLDASKDITYTDYQTYLQNEETWIYEDVTNTVSVLNDKNEDLF
-593 QQMTTR
+593 R
-599 FTHSLNQKI
+599 FHLQSDVNPI
-608 PAVGGTTEK
+608 VGGQGQKEFT
-617 AEVQYAAPVNAN
+617 Y
-629 STALTRF
+629 
-636 DLHQDKNSVVGGDE
+636 
-650 DSYSFNVWDPNGGSY
+650 SY
-665 QYTFRYNTA
+665 QDGSGSLAYRFVYDKTG
-674 EEDLTDVGGNAYV
+674 DAYV

-692 VIHYD
+692 VVNYD
-697 ATEGA
+697 ATEGT
-702 VALEGSTAEAG
+702 VQEGSFGTSTPIEDSTQGLDAG
-713 DVVLNN
+713 DV
-719 TRGDGSPVGN
+719 
-729 QPVMGENSYIDATDY
+729 
-744 TICGN
+744 TIYGN
-749 SLALS
+749 SLALA
-754 EGTLPTATRDG
+754 EKTLPTATRDG

-780 SQAAQYASEGNYN
+780 SQAAQYASERQY
-793 DLYTL
+793 DALYTL
-798 LKEHGARLESTTL
+798 LKEKGKKLESTTL

-875 ASDGTENLNGLQFK
+875 ASDGTENLDGLQFT
-889 SGKKTWTAQMI
+889 SGEKTWTAQVI
-900 PNVDETPSDYYTLTA
+900 PNVDGSLSNYYTLTA

-921 VRVTYTGEDEIPH
+921 VRVTYTGEDGIPH

-948 TTYEIALYTNQVEIG
+948 TTYEIALYTNEVEIEG
-963 SVTATLNGK
+963 VTATWNGK

-995 AAVSPVVNEAPPE
+995 AAVSPVVNETPAE

-1023 QYTVNNLGI
+1023 QYTVNDLGI
-1032 PVPAGSAPSLLF
+1032 PVPEGSAPSLLF

-1063 AEQLPALGQYQTRH
+1063 AEQLPELGSNQTRY

-1120 HFKGLH
+1120 HFEGLH
-1126 REGENSG
+1126 RDGEDSG
-1133 FEIGDVEA
+1133 FDIGDVEA

-1241 DESRDEFWSQTNN
+1241 DESRDEFWSQTND

-1284 FKPDGNITRAEFATI
+1284 FKPNGNITRAEFATI
-1299 AVRFFEATYDGGDLF
+1299 AVRFFEATYEGENLF
-1314 SDIAGHWA
+1314 PDIDGHWA

-1365 PHEDHLLDDMI
+1365 PHKDHLLDDMI

-1436 QSGGDVV
+1436 ASGGDVV

>member
-103 ADDFTITPGM
+103 EGDFTITPDM
-113 TQEQVD
+113 TQEEVD
-119 AAVDAAEGVITIQVG
+119 TAVNNATGIITVQAG
-134 NYGIDG
+134 NYSDEQDEKQYHKAIIVTKDQSVV
-140 EMNHIK
+140 E
-146 INLDNGNQT
+146 LNGNYTRFQII
-155 VQLEENG
+155 VRAENVTL
-162 SYNRL
+162 RC
-167 MFVVL
+167 
-172 TEGNTLIG
+172 TGNTTLTG
-180 NGATIYG
+180 QA
-187 DVSTVFNQ
+187 STVYN
-195 SPAIYIPYGSL
+195 PAAAIAIQAGSL
-206 NLNGNL
+206 NIDTGEFDLTITDYNNGIRMGVNTGGNTTVTELIGQDTGLTITTGSSVKIIKSANFKNYNITEETAYYDSYNDHGDGGVAYAWKENSLRVEGASGSGLFVNGSGKNQITLNAGSEFIIGGAEEDANGNSGIYL
-212 TIDDHDY
+212 LSGAKGTDF
-219 GVILGFTNGT
+219 ILQSAT
-229 ADKAAELCIA
+229 L
-239 ENARLEIVNCKSIE
+239 V
-253 SVSGNSSY
+253 SSY
-261 DNGVVC
+261 NEGNGLFEDNEDPIFYIDATSSRIKICHNNVNGIAGHAASGGTKSVVKLRADSQMYVDDNGSI
-267 AGTDYFSYV
+267 GSNNTLYQLESSY
-276 DTQVD
+276 
-281 GTRGS
+281 
-286 GITTKG
+286 
-292 KGYTKVTVS
+292 
-301 ESAELNITDCTGSAI
+301 
-316 YSIDVS
+316 
-322 NFTLDI
+322 
-328 QKDAKVNLKSNA
+328 
-340 QGLNMNT
+340 
-347 DYSGSIDVIV
+347 
-357 DHAKLE
+357 
-363 ITNNRSNGITGQ
+363 
-375 AKPYLLNVKN
+375 
-385 QSTVTVDNNGSM
+385 
-397 GINNF
+397 
-402 FIKVEDSKLS
+402 LS
-412 VSNNGSHG
+412 VSHNGSHG
-420 ASNVALDAE
+420 ATQAALNAI
-429 NSTIVCSGND
+429 NSKIVTSGNV
-439 YIGLNITKYNQDK
+439 YRGLSITNANSQDSRQIATVISNSK
-452 TSTEIKNSTVTA
+452 IIAEDNKQSGIYFINPEGTTIENGSTVQTEGNGSSAPGSSFSGAGIVGSYDITIANSSVNSKDPHSFSVSHTSSAPAVWCVKENTIAVAQGTSTASDQDIVDDPNSGHPEYL
-464 NGNGGSGIRFYIG
+464 GNVII
-477 AGKTNITDSKI
+477 
-488 YTHENGAGT
+488 
-497 ETYGYAVKPGDSG
+497 
-510 YWAGLVGKGS
+510 
-520 VTLTNSYVSS
+520 
-530 DSAGGYALYNDSAA
+530 
-544 PATLNI
+544 
-550 SGTDVVAFDA
+550 
-560 TEGMSNAD
+560 
-568 IFDDWNSKGN
+568 
-578 TGRTY
+578 
-583 VTGGSLQAEF
+583 TGGSLNASQDIDYTSYQKYLKEPSNWKYEDIEALVSMTNDQKEDLFRFHLNAE
-593 QQMTTR
+593 
-599 FTHSLNQKI
+599 S
-608 PAVGGTTEK
+608 
-617 AEVQYAAPVNAN
+617 NA
-629 STALTRF
+629 
-636 DLHQDKNSVVGGDE
+636 VVGGAGQKQFNYPYQNNSESLNYQFVYDE
-650 DSYSFNVWDPNGGSY
+650 NG
-665 QYTFRYNTA
+665 
-674 EEDLTDVGGNAYV
+674 DAYV

-692 VIHYD
+692 VVNYD
-697 ATEGA
+697 ATEGT
-702 VALEGSTAEAG
+702 VQEGSFGTATPIEDSTQGLDAG
-713 DVVLNN
+713 DV
-719 TRGDGSPVGN
+719 
-729 QPVMGENSYIDATDY
+729 
-744 TICGN
+744 TIYGN
-749 SLALS
+749 SLALA
-754 EGTLPTATRDG
+754 EKTLPTATRNG
-765 YVFGGWYYAIGKDDI
+765 YVFGGWYYAVGQENI
-780 SQAAQYASEGNYN
+780 SQAAQYASEGKYN

-798 LKEHGARLESTTL
+798 LKERGAKLESTTL
-811 TSKDGEDLS
+811 TSEDGEDLS

-833 SIKPVDLTVYMGGDD
+833 SIKPVNLTVYMGGDD

-889 SGKKTWTAQMI
+889 SEEKTWTAQVI
-900 PNVDETPSDYYTLTA
+900 RNVDGTPSDYYTLTA

-972 TYSVD
+972 TYSVN
-977 ASQTGTLTVRAV
+977 ASQTGKLTVRAV

-995 AAVSPVVNEAPPE
+995 AAVSPVVKEAPPE
-1008 RLESGTGLIVAEPDT
+1008 RLESGTGLIVAKPDT

-1032 PVPAGSAPSLLF
+1032 PVPEGSAPSLLF

-1063 AEQLPALGQYQTRH
+1063 AEQLPELGSNQTRY

-1120 HFKGLH
+1120 HFEGLH
-1126 REGENSG
+1126 RDGEDSG
-1133 FEIGDVEA
+1133 FDIGDVEA

-1241 DESRDEFWSQTNN
+1241 DESRDEFWSQTNP
-1254 YSDVSEDAWYN
+1254 YSDVSEDDWYN

-1276 LDGYEDGT
+1276 IDGYEDGT
-1284 FKPDGNITRAEFATI
+1284 FKPNGNITRAEFATI
-1299 AVRFFEATYDGGDLF
+1299 AVRFFEATYEGENLF
-1314 SDIAGHWA
+1314 PDIDGHWA

-1337 YPDGTFGPQKLIT
+1337 YPDGTFGPQKRIT

-1365 PHEDHLLDDMI
+1365 PHEDHLLADMI

>member
-1 MKKRFLSILMA
+1 MKKRCFSILMA
-12 LCMMLTLAVPS
+12 LCMVLTLAVPA
-23 VAAGDTVDPPID
+23 VATDGEP
-35 ETSVTQETG
+35 TSSTS
-44 GGTEG
+44 
-49 QEPPETPETPETPED
+49 TPEVITAQENTP
-64 STPPASPEDAG
+64 ST
-75 GPEEGGETGDPSSGG
+75 GG
-90 EGSVPPAEEPPIN
+90 EGEETEIEGSASVDPDVPAENVDGETDEIEW
-103 ADDFTITPGM
+103 TITPDM
-113 TQEQVD
+113 SQAEVD
-119 AAVDAAEGVITIQVG
+119 AAVDAAESVITIQAG

-162 SYNRL
+162 SYQRL

-172 TEGNTLIG
+172 SSDNTLIG
-180 NGATIYG
+180 NGATIDG
-187 DVSTVFNQ
+187 EVSEVHNQ
-195 SPAIYIPYGSL
+195 SPAIYIPKDGDL
-206 NLNGNL
+206 HFQGTM
-212 TIDDHDY
+212 TITDHCY
-219 GVILGFTNGT
+219 GVILGYSN
-229 ADKAAELCIA
+229 
-239 ENARLEIVNCKSIE
+239 
-253 SVSGNSSY
+253 VSGDKGTCSEGTSSEFMIDSNAKLIIEQCNITTQSDY
-261 DNGVVC
+261 DNGIVC
-267 AGTDYFSYV
+267 SGTDYFSYV
-276 DTQVD
+276 GTQGD
-281 GTRGS
+281 GTKGS

-301 ESAELNITDCTGSAI
+301 ESAELSITDCTGSAI
-316 YSIDVS
+316 FSVTVS

-328 QKDAKVNLKSNA
+328 QTDAEVNLKNNA

-357 DHAKLE
+357 DHATLE
-363 ITNNRSNGITGQ
+363 ITNNRSNGVTGQ
-375 AKPYLLNVKN
+375 SLPYVLDIKG
-385 QSTVTVDNNGSM
+385 QSAVNINNNGGI

-402 FIKVEDSKLS
+402 FIKVADSQLS
-412 VSNNGSHG
+412 VSNNASHG
-420 ASNVALDAE
+420 ATNVALNAV
-429 NSTIVCSGND
+429 NSTVETNGNG
-439 YIGLNITKYNQDK
+439 YRGLNITKANIENDQELKTQISNSTIVSNNNKQSGIYFINPQGTTIENGSTVQTEGNGSSAPGSSFSGAGIVGSYDITIANSSVNSK
-452 TSTEIKNSTVTA
+452 DPHSFSVSHTSSAPAVWYVKENTIAVAQGTSTASDQDIVDDPNSDHPEYL
-464 NGNGGSGIRFYIG
+464 GNVII
-477 AGKTNITDSKI
+477 
-488 YTHENGAGT
+488 
-497 ETYGYAVKPGDSG
+497 
-510 YWAGLVGKGS
+510 
-520 VTLTNSYVSS
+520 
-530 DSAGGYALYNDSAA
+530 
-544 PATLNI
+544 
-550 SGTDVVAFDA
+550 
-560 TEGMSNAD
+560 
-568 IFDDWNSKGN
+568 
-578 TGRTY
+578 
-583 VTGGSLQAEF
+583 TGGSLNASQDIDYTSYQNYLQDPSNWKYEDIEALVSMTNDQKEDLFRFHLNAE
-593 QQMTTR
+593 
-599 FTHSLNQKI
+599 S
-608 PAVGGTTEK
+608 
-617 AEVQYAAPVNAN
+617 NA
-629 STALTRF
+629 
-636 DLHQDKNSVVGGDE
+636 VVGGAGQKQFNYPYQNNSESLNYQFVYDE
-650 DSYSFNVWDPNGGSY
+650 NG
-665 QYTFRYNTA
+665 
-674 EEDLTDVGGNAYV
+674 DAYV

-692 VIHYD
+692 VVNYD
-697 ATEGA
+697 ATEGT
-702 VALEGSTAEAG
+702 VQEGSFGTATPIEDSTQGLDAG
-713 DVVLNN
+713 DV
-719 TRGDGSPVGN
+719 
-729 QPVMGENSYIDATDY
+729 
-744 TICGN
+744 TIYGN
-749 SLALS
+749 SLALA
-754 EGTLPTATRDG
+754 EKTLPTATRDG

-798 LKEHGARLESTTL
+798 LKEHGAKLESTTL
-811 TSKDGEDLS
+811 TSEDGEDLS

-848 GYEAVVGDGTT
+848 GYEAVVGGDDGQI
-859 IGTSSNSLPQ
+859 IGESSNSLPQ

-875 ASDGTENLNGLQFK
+875 ASDGTENLDGLQFT
-889 SGKKTWTAQMI
+889 SGEKTWTAQVI
-900 PNVDETPSDYYTLTA
+900 PNVDGSLSNYYTLTA

-972 TYSVD
+972 TYSVN
-977 ASQTGTLTVRAV
+977 ASQTGKLTVRAV

-995 AAVSPVVNEAPPE
+995 AAVSPVVKEAPPE
-1008 RLESGTGLIVAEPDT
+1008 RLESGTGLIVAKPDT

-1032 PVPAGSAPSLLF
+1032 PVPAGGAPSLLF

-1120 HFKGLH
+1120 HFEGLH

-1133 FEIGDVEA
+1133 FEIGDVET

-1171 WTEYDRPPVDPN
+1171 WTEYDRPPVDPI
-1183 PDPDP
+1183 
-1188 DPTPDPD
+1188 TPIRP
-1195 PEDPD
+1195 PVDPD
-1200 KPELNTEDHYAYIVG
+1200 KPGLNTEDHYAYIVG

-1241 DESRDEFWSQTNN
+1241 DESRDEFWSQTNP
-1254 YSDVSEDAWYN
+1254 YSDVSEDDWYN

-1276 LDGYEDGT
+1276 IDGYEDGT
-1284 FKPDGNITRAEFATI
+1284 FKPNGNITRAEFATI
-1299 AVRFFEATYDGGDLF
+1299 AVRFFEATYEGENLF
-1314 SDIAGHWA
+1314 PDIDGHWA

-1365 PHEDHLLDDMI
+1365 PDADHLLDDMI

-1400 TMNTDDEQNPYEI
+1400 TMHTDDEQNPYEI
-1413 WTELLPVRD
+1413 WTELLPVRN

>member
-1 MKKRFLSILMA
+1 MKKRCFSILMA
-12 LCMMLTLAVPS
+12 LCMVLTLAVPA
-23 VAAGDTVDPPID
+23 VATDGEP
-35 ETSVTQETG
+35 TSSTS
-44 GGTEG
+44 
-49 QEPPETPETPETPED
+49 TPEVITAQENTP
-64 STPPASPEDAG
+64 ST
-75 GPEEGGETGDPSSGG
+75 GG
-90 EGSVPPAEEPPIN
+90 EGEETEIEGSASVDPDVPAENVDGETDEIEW
-103 ADDFTITPGM
+103 TITPDM
-113 TQEQVD
+113 SQAEVD
-119 AAVDAAEGVITIQVG
+119 AAVDAAESVITIQAG

-162 SYNRL
+162 SYQRL

-172 TEGNTLIG
+172 SSDNTLIG
-180 NGATIYG
+180 NGATIDG
-187 DVSTVFNQ
+187 EVSEVHNQ
-195 SPAIYIPYGSL
+195 SPAIYIPKDGDL
-206 NLNGNL
+206 HFQGTM
-212 TIDDHDY
+212 TITDHCY
-219 GVILGFTNGT
+219 GVILGYSN
-229 ADKAAELCIA
+229 
-239 ENARLEIVNCKSIE
+239 
-253 SVSGNSSY
+253 VSGDKGTCSEGTSSEFMIDSNAKLIIEQCNITTQSDY
-261 DNGVVC
+261 DNGIVC
-267 AGTDYFSYV
+267 SGTDYFSYV
-276 DTQVD
+276 GTQGD
-281 GTRGS
+281 GTKGS

-301 ESAELNITDCTGSAI
+301 ESAELSITDCTGSAI
-316 YSIDVS
+316 FSVTVS

-328 QKDAKVNLKSNA
+328 QTDAEVNLKNNA

-357 DHAKLE
+357 DHATLE
-363 ITNNRSNGITGQ
+363 ITNNRSNGVTGQ
-375 AKPYLLNVKN
+375 SLPYVLDIKG
-385 QSTVTVDNNGSM
+385 QSAVNINNNGGI

-402 FIKVEDSKLS
+402 FIKVADSQLS
-412 VSNNGSHG
+412 VSNNASHG
-420 ASNVALDAE
+420 ATNVALNAV
-429 NSTIVCSGND
+429 NSTVETNGNG
-439 YIGLNITKYNQDK
+439 YRGLNITKANIENDQELKTQISNSTIVSNNNKQSGIYFINPQGTTIENGSTVQTEGNGSSAPGSSFSGAGIVGSYDITIANSSVNSK
-452 TSTEIKNSTVTA
+452 DPHSFSVSHTSSAPAVWYVKENTIAVAQGTSTASDQDIVDDPNSDHPEYL
-464 NGNGGSGIRFYIG
+464 GNVII
-477 AGKTNITDSKI
+477 
-488 YTHENGAGT
+488 
-497 ETYGYAVKPGDSG
+497 
-510 YWAGLVGKGS
+510 
-520 VTLTNSYVSS
+520 
-530 DSAGGYALYNDSAA
+530 
-544 PATLNI
+544 
-550 SGTDVVAFDA
+550 
-560 TEGMSNAD
+560 
-568 IFDDWNSKGN
+568 
-578 TGRTY
+578 
-583 VTGGSLQAEF
+583 TGGSLNASQDIDYTSYQNYLQDPSNWKYEDIEALVSMTNDQKEDLFRFHLNAE
-593 QQMTTR
+593 
-599 FTHSLNQKI
+599 S
-608 PAVGGTTEK
+608 
-617 AEVQYAAPVNAN
+617 NA
-629 STALTRF
+629 
-636 DLHQDKNSVVGGDE
+636 VVGGAGQKQFNYPYQNNSESLNYQFVYDE
-650 DSYSFNVWDPNGGSY
+650 NG
-665 QYTFRYNTA
+665 
-674 EEDLTDVGGNAYV
+674 DAYV

-692 VIHYD
+692 VVNYD
-697 ATEGA
+697 ATEGT
-702 VALEGSTAEAG
+702 VQEGSFGTATPIEDSTQGLDAG
-713 DVVLNN
+713 DV
-719 TRGDGSPVGN
+719 
-729 QPVMGENSYIDATDY
+729 
-744 TICGN
+744 TIYGN
-749 SLALS
+749 SLALA
-754 EGTLPTATRDG
+754 EKTLPTATRDG

-1133 FEIGDVEA
+1133 FEIGDVGT

-1183 PDPDP
+1183 PEPDP

-1241 DESRDEFWSQTNN
+1241 DESRDEFWSQTNP
-1254 YSDVSEDAWYN
+1254 YSDVSEDDWYN

-1276 LDGYEDGT
+1276 IDGYEDGT
-1284 FKPDGNITRAEFATI
+1284 FKPNGNITRAEFATI
-1299 AVRFFEATYDGGDLF
+1299 AVRFFEATYEGENLF
-1314 SDIAGHWA
+1314 PDIDGHWA

-1365 PHEDHLLDDMI
+1365 PHKDHLLADMI

>member
-90 EGSVPPAEEPPIN
+90 EGSVPPEEEPPIN
-103 ADDFTITPGM
+103 AGGFTITPNM
-113 TQEQVD
+113 TQAEVD
-119 AAVDAAEGVITIQVG
+119 EAINNATGIITVQEGD
-134 NYGIDG
+134 YGI
-140 EMNHIK
+140 ENEKNHIK
-146 INLDNGNQT
+146 ITLTEGNQT
-155 VQLEENG
+155 IQLQENG
-162 SYNRL
+162 TYHRL

-239 ENARLEIVNCKSIE
+239 ENARLEIVNCKS
-253 SVSGNSSY
+253 VSGNNTY

-276 DTQVD
+276 DTQAD

-286 GITTKG
+286 GIVTKG
-292 KGYTKVTVS
+292 KGNTTAKVTVAK
-301 ESAELNITDCTGSAI
+301 SAELNIHESEGAAI
-316 YSIDVS
+316 FSV
-322 NFTLDI
+322 NAERFTLDI
-328 QKDAKVNLKSNA
+328 QPSANVTFNGNG
-340 QGLNMNT
+340 QGICMNT
-347 DYSGSIDVIV
+347 DYTGNVDVIV
-357 DHAKLE
+357 DNATLTIE
-363 ITNNRSNGITGQ
+363 ENRSNGITGQ
-375 AKPYLLNVKN
+375 SLPYVLDIKN
-385 QSTVTVDNNGSM
+385 QSTVHINNNGGI

-402 FIKVEDSKLS
+402 FIKVADSQLS
-412 VSNNGSHG
+412 VSNNASHG
-420 ASNVALDAE
+420 ATNVALNAV
-429 NSTIVCSGND
+429 NSTVETSGNG
-439 YIGLNITKYNQDK
+439 YRGLNITKANIENDQELKTQISNSTIVSNNNKQSGIYFINPKGTTIENESTVQTEGNGSSAPDSSFSGAGIVGSYDITITNSSVNSK
-452 TSTEIKNSTVTA
+452 DPHSFSVSHTSSAPAVWYVKENTVAVAQGTSTASDQDIVDDPNSA
-464 NGNGGSGIRFYIG
+464 HPEYLGNVII
-477 AGKTNITDSKI
+477 
-488 YTHENGAGT
+488 
-497 ETYGYAVKPGDSG
+497 
-510 YWAGLVGKGS
+510 
-520 VTLTNSYVSS
+520 
-530 DSAGGYALYNDSAA
+530 
-544 PATLNI
+544 
-550 SGTDVVAFDA
+550 
-560 TEGMSNAD
+560 
-568 IFDDWNSKGN
+568 
-578 TGRTY
+578 
-583 VTGGSLQAEF
+583 TGGSLNASQDIDYTSYQNYLKDPSNWKYEDIEALVSMTNDQKEDLFRFHLNAE
-593 QQMTTR
+593 
-599 FTHSLNQKI
+599 S
-608 PAVGGTTEK
+608 
-617 AEVQYAAPVNAN
+617 NA
-629 STALTRF
+629 
-636 DLHQDKNSVVGGDE
+636 VVGGAGQKQFNYPYQNNSESLNYQFVYDE
-650 DSYSFNVWDPNGGSY
+650 NG
-665 QYTFRYNTA
+665 
-674 EEDLTDVGGNAYV
+674 DAYV

-692 VIHYD
+692 VVNYD
-697 ATEGA
+697 ATEGT
-702 VALEGSTAEAG
+702 VQEGSFGTATPIEDSTQGLDAG
-713 DVVLNN
+713 DV
-719 TRGDGSPVGN
+719 
-729 QPVMGENSYIDATDY
+729 
-744 TICGN
+744 TIYGN
-749 SLALS
+749 SLALA
-754 EGTLPTATRDG
+754 EKTLPTATRDG
-765 YVFGGWYYAIGKDDI
+765 FVFGGWYYAIGKDDI
-780 SQAAQYASEGNYN
+780 SKAAQYASAGKYN

-848 GYEAVVGDGTT
+848 GYEAVVGGDDGQI
-859 IGTSSNSLPQ
+859 IGESSNSLPQ

-875 ASDGTENLNGLQFK
+875 ASDGTENLDGLQFK
-889 SGKKTWTAQMI
+889 SGEKTWTAKVI
-900 PNVDETPSDYYTLTA
+900 PNVDETPSNYYTLTA

-921 VRVTYTGEDEIPH
+921 VRVTYTGEDGIPH
-934 ISDSFEIIQEGDVF
+934 ISNSFEIIQEGDVF
-948 TTYEIALYTNQVEIG
+948 TTYEIALYTNEVEIEG
-963 SVTATLNGK
+963 VTATWNGK

-1023 QYTVNNLGI
+1023 QYTVNDLGI
-1032 PVPAGSAPSLLF
+1032 PVPEGSAPSLLF

-1120 HFKGLH
+1120 HFEGLH
-1126 REGENSG
+1126 REGKNSG

-1171 WTEYDRPPVDPN
+1171 WTEYDRPPVDPI
-1183 PDPDP
+1183 
-1188 DPTPDPD
+1188 TPIRP
-1195 PEDPD
+1195 PVDPD
-1200 KPELNTEDHYAYIVG
+1200 KPGLNTEDHYAYIVG

-1241 DESRDEFWSQTNN
+1241 DESRDEFWSQTNP
-1254 YSDVSEDAWYN
+1254 YSDVSEDDWYN

-1276 LDGYEDGT
+1276 IDGYEDGT
-1284 FKPDGNITRAEFATI
+1284 FKPNGNITRAEFATI
-1299 AVRFFEATYDGGDLF
+1299 AVRFFEATYEGENLF
-1314 SDIAGHWA
+1314 PDIDGHWA

-1365 PHEDHLLDDMI
+1365 PHEDHLLADMI

>member
-1 MKKRFLSILMA
+1 MKKRCFSILMA
-12 LCMMLTLAVPS
+12 LCMVLTLAVPA
-23 VAAGDTVDPPID
+23 VATDGEP
-35 ETSVTQETG
+35 TSSTS
-44 GGTEG
+44 
-49 QEPPETPETPETPED
+49 TPEVITAQENTP
-64 STPPASPEDAG
+64 ST
-75 GPEEGGETGDPSSGG
+75 GG
-90 EGSVPPAEEPPIN
+90 EGEETEIEGSASVDPDVPAENVDGETDEIEW
-103 ADDFTITPGM
+103 TITPDM
-113 TQEQVD
+113 SQAEVD
-119 AAVDAAEGVITIQVG
+119 AAVDAAESVITIQAG

-162 SYNRL
+162 SYQRL

-172 TEGNTLIG
+172 SSDNTLIG
-180 NGATIYG
+180 NGATIDG
-187 DVSTVFNQ
+187 EVSEVHNQ
-195 SPAIYIPYGSL
+195 SPAIYIPKDGDL
-206 NLNGNL
+206 HFQGTM
-212 TIDDHDY
+212 TITDHCY
-219 GVILGFTNGT
+219 GVILGYSN
-229 ADKAAELCIA
+229 
-239 ENARLEIVNCKSIE
+239 
-253 SVSGNSSY
+253 VSGDKGTCSEGTSSEFMIDSNAKLIIEQCNITTQSDY
-261 DNGVVC
+261 DNGIVC
-267 AGTDYFSYV
+267 SGTDYFSYV
-276 DTQVD
+276 GTQGD
-281 GTRGS
+281 GTKGS

-301 ESAELNITDCTGSAI
+301 ESAELSITDCIGSAI
-316 YSIDVS
+316 FSVTVS

-328 QKDAKVNLKSNA
+328 QTDAEVNLKNNA

-357 DHAKLE
+357 DHATLE
-363 ITNNRSNGITGQ
+363 ITNNRSNGVTGQ
-375 AKPYLLNVKN
+375 SLPYVLDIKG
-385 QSTVTVDNNGSM
+385 QSAVNINNNGGI

-402 FIKVEDSKLS
+402 FIKVADSQLS
-412 VSNNGSHG
+412 VSNNASHG
-420 ASNVALDAE
+420 ATNVALNAV
-429 NSTIVCSGND
+429 NSTVETNGNG
-439 YIGLNITKYNQDK
+439 YRGLNITKANIENDQELKTQISNSTIVSNNNKQSGIYFINPQGTTIENGSTVQTEGNGSSAPGSSFSGAGIVGSYDITIANSSVNSK
-452 TSTEIKNSTVTA
+452 DPHSFSVSHTSSAPAVWYVKENTIAVAQGTSTASDQDIVDDPNSDHPEYL
-464 NGNGGSGIRFYIG
+464 GNVII
-477 AGKTNITDSKI
+477 
-488 YTHENGAGT
+488 
-497 ETYGYAVKPGDSG
+497 
-510 YWAGLVGKGS
+510 
-520 VTLTNSYVSS
+520 
-530 DSAGGYALYNDSAA
+530 
-544 PATLNI
+544 
-550 SGTDVVAFDA
+550 
-560 TEGMSNAD
+560 
-568 IFDDWNSKGN
+568 
-578 TGRTY
+578 
-583 VTGGSLQAEF
+583 TGGSLNASQDIDYTSYQNYLQDPSNWKYEDIEALVSMTNDQKEDLFRFHLNAE
-593 QQMTTR
+593 
-599 FTHSLNQKI
+599 S
-608 PAVGGTTEK
+608 
-617 AEVQYAAPVNAN
+617 NA
-629 STALTRF
+629 
-636 DLHQDKNSVVGGDE
+636 VVGGAGQKQFNYPYQNNSESLNYQFVYDE
-650 DSYSFNVWDPNGGSY
+650 NG
-665 QYTFRYNTA
+665 
-674 EEDLTDVGGNAYV
+674 DAYV

-692 VIHYD
+692 VVNYD
-697 ATEGA
+697 ATEGT
-702 VALEGSTAEAG
+702 VQEGSFGTATPIEDSTQGLDAG
-713 DVVLNN
+713 DV
-719 TRGDGSPVGN
+719 
-729 QPVMGENSYIDATDY
+729 
-744 TICGN
+744 TIYGN
-749 SLALS
+749 SLALA
-754 EGTLPTATRDG
+754 EKTLPTATRDG
-765 YVFGGWYYAIGKDDI
+765 FVFGGWYYAVGQENIF
-780 SQAAQYASEGNYN
+780 QAAQYASEGKYN

-798 LKEHGARLESTTL
+798 LKERGAKLEATTL
-811 TSKDGEDLS
+811 TSEDGEDLS

-833 SIKPVDLTVYMGGDD
+833 SIKPVNLTVYMGGDD
-848 GYEAVVGDGTT
+848 GYEAVVGGDDGQI
-859 IGTSSNSLPQ
+859 IGESSNSLPQ

-875 ASDGTENLNGLQFK
+875 ASDGTENLDGLQFK
-889 SGKKTWTAQMI
+889 SGEKTWTARVI
-900 PNVDETPSDYYTLTA
+900 PNVDGTPSNYYTLTA

-921 VRVTYTGEDEIPH
+921 VRVTYTGEDGIPH

-948 TTYEIALYTNQVEIG
+948 TTYEIALYTNEVEIE
-963 SVTATLNGK
+963 SVTATWNGK

-995 AAVSPVVNEAPPE
+995 AAVSPVVNETPAE

-1023 QYTVNNLGI
+1023 QYTVNDLGI
-1032 PVPAGSAPSLLF
+1032 PVPEGSAPSLLF

-1063 AEQLPALGQYQTRH
+1063 AEQLPELGSNQTRY

-1120 HFKGLH
+1120 HFEGLH
-1126 REGENSG
+1126 RDGEDSG
-1133 FEIGDVEA
+1133 FDIGDVEA

-1200 KPELNTEDHYAYIVG
+1200 KPGLNTEDHYAYIVG

-1299 AVRFFEATYDGGDLF
+1299 AVRFFEATYEGENLF
-1314 SDIAGHWA
+1314 PDIDGHWA

-1337 YPDGTFGPQKLIT
+1337 YPDGTFGPQKRIT

-1365 PHEDHLLDDMI
+1365 PHKDHLLADMI

>member
-90 EGSVPPAEEPPIN
+90 EGSVPPEEEPPIN
-103 ADDFTITPGM
+103 AGGFTITPNM
-113 TQEQVD
+113 TQAEVD
-119 AAVDAAEGVITIQVG
+119 EAINNATGIITVQEGD
-134 NYGIDG
+134 YGI
-140 EMNHIK
+140 ENEKNHIK
-146 INLDNGNQT
+146 ITLTEGNQT
-155 VQLEENG
+155 IQLQENG
-162 SYNRL
+162 TYHRL

-239 ENARLEIVNCKSIE
+239 ENARLEIVNCKS
-253 SVSGNSSY
+253 VSGNNTY

-276 DTQVD
+276 DTQAD

-286 GITTKG
+286 GIVTKG
-292 KGYTKVTVS
+292 KGNTTAKVTVAK
-301 ESAELNITDCTGSAI
+301 SAELNIHESEGAAI
-316 YSIDVS
+316 FSV
-322 NFTLDI
+322 NAERFTLDI
-328 QKDAKVNLKSNA
+328 QPSANVTFNGNG
-340 QGLNMNT
+340 QGICMNT
-347 DYSGSIDVIV
+347 DYTGNVDVIV
-357 DHAKLE
+357 DNATLTIE
-363 ITNNRSNGITGQ
+363 ENRSNGITGQ
-375 AKPYLLNVKN
+375 SLPYVLDIKN
-385 QSTVTVDNNGSM
+385 QSTVHINNNGGI

-402 FIKVEDSKLS
+402 FIKVADSQLS
-412 VSNNGSHG
+412 VSNNASHG
-420 ASNVALDAE
+420 ATNVALNAV
-429 NSTIVCSGND
+429 NSTVETSGNG
-439 YIGLNITKYNQDK
+439 YRGLNITKANIENDQELKTQISNSTIVSNNNKQSGIYFINPKGTTIENESTVQTEGNGSSAPDSSFSGAGIVGSYDITITNSSVNSK
-452 TSTEIKNSTVTA
+452 DPHSFSVSHTSSAPAVWYVKENTVAVAQGTSTASDQDIVDDPNSA
-464 NGNGGSGIRFYIG
+464 HPEYLGNVII
-477 AGKTNITDSKI
+477 
-488 YTHENGAGT
+488 
-497 ETYGYAVKPGDSG
+497 
-510 YWAGLVGKGS
+510 
-520 VTLTNSYVSS
+520 
-530 DSAGGYALYNDSAA
+530 
-544 PATLNI
+544 
-550 SGTDVVAFDA
+550 
-560 TEGMSNAD
+560 
-568 IFDDWNSKGN
+568 
-578 TGRTY
+578 
-583 VTGGSLQAEF
+583 TGGSLNASQDIDYTSYQNYLKDPSNWKYEDIEALVSMTNDQKEDLFRFHLNAE
-593 QQMTTR
+593 
-599 FTHSLNQKI
+599 S
-608 PAVGGTTEK
+608 
-617 AEVQYAAPVNAN
+617 NA
-629 STALTRF
+629 
-636 DLHQDKNSVVGGDE
+636 VVGGAGQKQFNYPYQNNSESLNYQFVYDE
-650 DSYSFNVWDPNGGSY
+650 NG
-665 QYTFRYNTA
+665 
-674 EEDLTDVGGNAYV
+674 DAYV

-692 VIHYD
+692 VVNYD
-697 ATEGA
+697 ATEGT
-702 VALEGSTAEAG
+702 VQEGSFGTATPIEDSTQGLDAG
-713 DVVLNN
+713 DV
-719 TRGDGSPVGN
+719 
-729 QPVMGENSYIDATDY
+729 
-744 TICGN
+744 TIYGN
-749 SLALS
+749 SLALA
-754 EGTLPTATRDG
+754 EKTLPTATRDG
-765 YVFGGWYYAIGKDDI
+765 FVFGGWYYAIGKDDI
-780 SQAAQYASEGNYN
+780 SKAAQYASAGKYN

-848 GYEAVVGDGTT
+848 GYEAVVGGDDGQI
-859 IGTSSNSLPQ
+859 IGESSNSLPQ

-875 ASDGTENLNGLQFK
+875 ASDGTENLDGLQFK
-889 SGKKTWTAQMI
+889 SGEKTWTAKVI
-900 PNVDETPSDYYTLTA
+900 PNVDETPSNYYTLTA

-921 VRVTYTGEDEIPH
+921 VRVTYTGEDGIPH
-934 ISDSFEIIQEGDVF
+934 ISNSFEIIQEGDVF
-948 TTYEIALYTNQVEIG
+948 TTYEIALYTNEVEIEG
-963 SVTATLNGK
+963 VTATWNGK

-1023 QYTVNNLGI
+1023 QYTVNDLGI
-1032 PVPAGSAPSLLF
+1032 PVPEGSAPSLLF

-1120 HFKGLH
+1120 HFEGLH
-1126 REGENSG
+1126 REGKNSG

-1171 WTEYDRPPVDPN
+1171 WTEYDRPPVDPI
-1183 PDPDP
+1183 
-1188 DPTPDPD
+1188 TPIRP
-1195 PEDPD
+1195 PVDPD
-1200 KPELNTEDHYAYIVG
+1200 KPGLNTEDHYAYIVG

-1241 DESRDEFWSQTNN
+1241 DESRNEFWSQTNP
-1254 YSDVSEDAWYN
+1254 YSDVSEDDWYN

-1276 LDGYEDGT
+1276 IDGYEDGT
-1284 FKPDGNITRAEFATI
+1284 FKPNGNITRAEFATI
-1299 AVRFFEATYDGGDLF
+1299 AVRFFEATYEGENLF
-1314 SDIAGHWA
+1314 PDIDGHWA

-1365 PHEDHLLDDMI
+1365 PHKDHLLEDMI

-1413 WTELLPVRD
+1413 WTKLLPNRD
-1422 WAQLEKEWSDAHSG
+1422 WSELEKEWSDANDGAGSG
-1436 QSGGDVV
+1436 EVV